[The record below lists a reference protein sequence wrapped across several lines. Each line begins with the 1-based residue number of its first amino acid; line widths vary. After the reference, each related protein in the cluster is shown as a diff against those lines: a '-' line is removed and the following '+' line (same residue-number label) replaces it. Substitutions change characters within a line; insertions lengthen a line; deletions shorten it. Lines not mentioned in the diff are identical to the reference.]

1 VHPIATKMNAT
12 QQQKLQI
19 PSTFELSQRLGE
31 PLDFKQTENENSL
44 IEAYRVIESQQ
55 RKIEQLE
62 THLKEAAEEKE
73 KILQLIQGKEKEL
86 VFANNTRIQLETK
99 ILQLQTELEEARI
112 HHEKENAIRQS
123 QLNREIDKVEN
134 LKQQLNEKT
143 QEVERTKRT
152 LRELEEKFHISKTT
166 LESKVF
172 DLEREKERLLE
183 QLRNRE
189 TLPGTEAE
197 QKCAYLE
204 NHIKLQE
211 KQIETLQ
218 KEVTHYKKRHFGA
231 MESISKVERLE
242 QQLAQSQN
250 LISQLQETLSTYKDY
265 ETILP
270 KLRAEALQNAEN
282 EKKIRNLQKEN
293 ESLQERL
300 QNVEVLKEE
309 ILSLKQQIENKDK
322 QLSHYIKLK
331 VEYETLAK
339 YKSEWESVLMNLQS
353 FPSVENVKNTISALK
368 KENISLIESKGKL
381 ETELKVLQNALNE
394 RDEKIKNLKEKVKQ
408 FQQLT
413 REAQETQTQQE
424 KYLQLVIRERDGLK
438 SLLQSYDLEDK
449 LYSHDKQKDARIE
462 ELERLMAEK
471 NNLIEQYNN
480 EIKKLQEMKF
490 QLEKQIDRDNKEIE
504 QLSERVRVLEQRLG
518 KGEYDPHT
526 TRVLHFKDNPKA
538 IAKRRKRDKEIQKLK
553 QEVKELRRQNEL
565 LKSATESDSVQAI
578 LNELEKTKEELKKT
592 KEQYNKL
599 HQRFNE
605 AEIQFKEGE
614 IRMQRLQEVCT
625 KKIQEFKEACQSLF
639 GYKIDFDDNLG
650 KRYRL
655 LSIYAEKETDFLL
668 FHWSSKTKSMSL
680 LETEFSK
687 TLLPQMSQFLK
698 GNSIPAFL
706 SDLTLRLFAKTRQQ

>member
-1 VHPIATKMNAT
+1 
-12 QQQKLQI
+12 
-19 PSTFELSQRLGE
+19 
-31 PLDFKQTENENSL
+31 
-44 IEAYRVIESQQ
+44 
-55 RKIEQLE
+55 
-62 THLKEAAEEKE
+62 
-73 KILQLIQGKEKEL
+73 
-86 VFANNTRIQLETK
+86 
-99 ILQLQTELEEARI
+99 
-112 HHEKENAIRQS
+112 
-123 QLNREIDKVEN
+123 
-134 LKQQLNEKT
+134 
-143 QEVERTKRT
+143 
-152 LRELEEKFHISKTT
+152 
-166 LESKVF
+166 
-172 DLEREKERLLE
+172 
-183 QLRNRE
+183 
-189 TLPGTEAE
+189 
-197 QKCAYLE
+197 
-204 NHIKLQE
+204 
-211 KQIETLQ
+211 
-218 KEVTHYKKRHFGA
+218 
-231 MESISKVERLE
+231 
-242 QQLAQSQN
+242 
-250 LISQLQETLSTYKDY
+250 
-265 ETILP
+265 
-270 KLRAEALQNAEN
+270 
-282 EKKIRNLQKEN
+282 
-293 ESLQERL
+293 
-300 QNVEVLKEE
+300 
-309 ILSLKQQIENKDK
+309 
-322 QLSHYIKLK
+322 
-331 VEYETLAK
+331 
-339 YKSEWESVLMNLQS
+339 
-353 FPSVENVKNTISALK
+353 
-368 KENISLIESKGKL
+368 
-381 ETELKVLQNALNE
+381 
-394 RDEKIKNLKEKVKQ
+394 
-408 FQQLT
+408 
-413 REAQETQTQQE
+413 
-424 KYLQLVIRERDGLK
+424 
-438 SLLQSYDLEDK
+438 
-449 LYSHDKQKDARIE
+449 
-462 ELERLMAEK
+462 
-471 NNLIEQYNN
+471 
-480 EIKKLQEMKF
+480 MKF